1 MLSNHNDSTMIRHY
15 LLGKL
20 ADAERDR
27 FEERFFADDE
37 LLGELLAT
45 EEELIDSAIAGELGQ
60 DDAESFLVTP
70 ERRQQ
75 LRFREAL
82 QRAAKLKRNKSH
94 LQPTTNSDDRRV
106 VAIEDHR
113 RSDRSNWMG
122 WATVSIAALLIVG
135 GIIWIAPWSRGT
147 AVELTLTAGLSER
160 EVGRTPER
168 IKLPGRKDTLKLHLV
183 LPPAP
188 VTAKDYR
195 VVMITDDGN
204 SRSLTPESQNGK
216 VVDLAIPAAD
226 LARRTY
232 TFNVYAIK
240 PDGTEERLPGNYLM
254 AVD

>member
-1 MLSNHNDSTMIRHY
+1 MIRHY

-27 FEERFFADDE
+27 FEERLFSDDE
-37 LLGELLAT
+37 LVGELLTA
-45 EEELIDSAIAGELGQ
+45 EDELIDSAISGELGQ
-60 DDAESFLVTP
+60 DDAASFLVTP

-75 LRFREAL
+75 VRFREAL
-82 QRAAKLKRNKSH
+82 QRAAKVESDKSLRH
-94 LQPTTNSDDRRV
+94 LQPTPVVDIEDRRRS
-106 VAIEDHR
+106 D

-135 GIIWIAPWSRGT
+135 GIIWIAPWSQGT
-147 AVELTLTAGLSER
+147 AVELTLTAGASER
-160 EVGRTPER
+160 EVGRAPER

-183 LPPAP
+183 LPQAQ

-195 VVMITDDGN
+195 VVMISDDGN
-204 SRSLTPESQNGK
+204 SRSLKPESQNGK

-232 TFNVYAIK
+232 TFNIYSVK

>member
-1 MLSNHNDSTMIRHY
+1 MIRHY

-27 FEERFFADDE
+27 FEEKLFADDE

-45 EEELIDSAIAGELGQ
+45 EDELIDSAIAGELGQ

-82 QRAAKLKRNKSH
+82 QRTAKLERNKSLRL
-94 LQPTTNSDDRRV
+94 LQPTPDPDNRSV
-106 VAIEDHR
+106 VGIEHH
-113 RSDRSNWMG
+113 DRSVSPGWMN
-122 WATVSIAALLIVG
+122 WATLSIAALFIFGVV
-135 GIIWIAPWSRGT
+135 IWIAPWSHGR
-147 AVELTLTAGLSER
+147 AVELTLIAGSSER
-160 EVGRTPER
+160 EVGRAPER
-168 IKLPGRKDTLKLHLV
+168 LKMPGTKDTLKLHLV
-183 LPPAP
+183 LPQSQIA
-188 VTAKDYR
+188 ARDYR
-195 VVMITDDGN
+195 VVMITDDGKT
-204 SRSLTPESQNGK
+204 RSLKPESHNGQ

-226 LARRTY
+226 LSRRTY

-254 AVD
+254 ALE